1 MAPDE
6 IGCCWSPGW
15 KEQTM
20 DNQTITHSGFVAVV
34 GRPNV
39 GKSTL
44 VNYLVGEKVAIV
56 SDRPQ
61 TTRHRISGVVNGP
74 GYQVVLLDLP
84 GFQKPLDLMTE
95 RMQTSVNKTLDEV
108 DLILVLFSAVE
119 PVGGG
124 DRFVAKA
131 SFAADA
137 PVVIA
142 VNKVDIADKEQIVP
156 QLQQAGEL
164 GPSEEIFPISATRGD
179 GVDALKQ
186 ALIAYL
192 PEGPAYFP
200 PDVVSD
206 QPEYQLV
213 AELIREQA
221 IRLMREEVPHALA
234 VNVVE
239 MEKRS
244 GRMQIAI
251 EAVIMVETKSQKG
264 IIIGSQGKMIKE
276 IGTRARQEIEALLG
290 SRVYLDLRV
299 RVRKKWRQDERTLED
314 LGI

>member
-1 MAPDE
+1 
-6 IGCCWSPGW
+6 
-15 KEQTM
+15 M

-44 VNYLVGEKVAIV
+44 VNSLVGEKVAIV

>member
-1 MAPDE
+1 
-6 IGCCWSPGW
+6 
-15 KEQTM
+15 M

-244 GRMQIAI
+244 GRMQVAI

>member
-1 MAPDE
+1 
-6 IGCCWSPGW
+6 
-15 KEQTM
+15 M

-44 VNYLVGEKVAIV
+44 VNSLVGEKVAIV

-221 IRLMREEVPHALA
+221 IRLMCEEVPHALA